1 MITASENFIS
11 KVSQT
16 SRRFTARLLC
26 NGAEVTCDVKT
37 VKIYKGACGDAFLP
51 GSVYSSYIESVV
63 DNLTVNIE
71 NKELELQI
79 GLYLAD
85 GTVEYVPVGLYTVTK
100 PKISA
105 YQTTFTAVG
114 RIASRLSVIFSPPSE
129 KTIVKLMEAITA
141 QTGVNITFKGITA
154 SGTIRQNL
162 TGLTCRDVLEI
173 IASVIGG
180 FATEDNTGGIVI
192 SKFSADVT
200 AEYTCERMLELPT
213 FNEYDYSVSGIK
225 VIVSDASEDE
235 DGGEI
240 EEVSFTSG
248 DPKLVIKNSYM
259 TAELFTAFTANLT
272 GFTYRPGT
280 VPLSLGDPRIEPWD
294 CIRVIDVKG
303 DSMIIPCMNIVHS
316 FDGGLSTTI
325 GAPGDSESGADA
337 SNKGPV
343 TKAIERMAAE
353 LLTAEQA
360 ILKRLKA
367 DEAELTYA
375 KITALDAESA
385 RIDNIAGDLSS
396 YKEYVGEKFT
406 GLEGEFQELD
416 SVTLKTKD
424 LSAEVAKLGYATIE
438 SLNVQTGRI
447 DSLSGEYSEFKTT
460 VTEQFSAVN
469 AEIAETLKTK
479 NLAAE
484 VAKLGYVEA
493 DTLNVKIAELGY
505 ITADS
510 ADLKY
515 VAIGEFNA
523 VKGRVGTLEGSFS
536 SFVSGEFGTLKSGVA
551 DIQTLIFGSAT
562 GNTITTEFANAVVAQ
577 IGTAQITSGMI
588 KDLAFDKIT
597 GFDVNTTNVTVHSQD
612 GKSQWKDNT
621 IQISDANRVRVQIG
635 KDASNDY
642 NMYVWDASGNLMF
655 DALGLTASGIQ
666 REIIRNDMVA
676 ADAAIDGSKLNIQ
689 SVVSAID
696 GSTYTLSSSHL
707 IYDGKKLDLFLGD
720 MSETATEHGNT
731 LSSQGTQI
739 VAIQGQIASKIWQD
753 DIDTAASEM
762 NAKYSNLEQNLNGFK
777 TTVGETYSTKTE
789 AEIIANAA
797 STAQKAADTAQ
808 ADVDSLETRVATAE
822 TNISQN
828 TEQISLRATKTEVTT
843 AKNEAI
849 NAAASDATAKANQ
862 AKSDAVSVAASDA
875 TAKANQVLAESK
887 SYADAQ
893 IKISADNIT
902 STVSSTYATKT
913 ENQTAL
919 SAAQAAQSNIDN
931 LEIGGRNLIRNSKN
945 LKSFI
950 NEAPSYIS
958 MTFTDT
964 DVTVIGTKSV
974 LGIYC
979 DISVEGASDY
989 TLSFNAADISGT
1001 CKYSVGGNDVSHWAG
1016 LSKYTSIEEGKTEV
1030 TFKTNAATTIARI
1043 YFSCHGGSD
1052 SFRLWDVKLEK
1063 GNKATDWTPAPED
1076 VDAGISDAQSTAD
1089 TAITN
1094 AATAQSTADTA
1105 KTNAATAQEKANAAA
1120 QAAANAQ
1127 TSADN
1132 AQKAADKVKA
1142 DLATTNANLSTVT
1155 SNLSKAQQDILTNAG
1170 LIDSQGNLIADNTAL
1185 INSHEETI
1193 SDHETRI
1200 SQTETGIS
1208 LKVSSSDFDSYKT
1221 TVTGDINA
1229 AKTDAIAAA
1238 ATDAT
1243 TKANQALANA
1253 KSYTIA
1259 EIKTVNE
1266 SISTA
1271 NTEISALKGRIALK
1285 VEQSDID
1292 SAVSTVK
1299 TYADGKAADSLTEAK
1314 KYTDQR
1320 ESAINL
1326 TLDGITSRVS
1336 GVESSQTTINGNVTD
1351 LQSRMSTAEEKITP
1365 AAIINTVSSTY
1376 ATKAENQTAT
1386 DAAEEARTIAEQT
1399 ANKFTWIVKSGTS
1412 SSDFTLTDRVAQ
1424 LTAANINLNGLV
1436 EFSGLDATTQS
1447 KVNSAVSDAAS
1458 AVETASQAQ
1467 STASAAV
1474 TTANSASST
1483 ASAASTAASE
1493 AKSTAN
1499 TASTNASNAVTTANA
1514 AKTIA
1519 NTAKSTADTAAA
1531 DASSALMAANSVD
1544 SVITAWCKDND
1555 RTVIDGAKIYT
1566 GSITVDKLYV
1576 TDLKTI
1582 GATIGGFTIGDSAI
1596 YNGAT
1601 SLAGADNSVYLGLD
1615 GISCG
1620 TKFKVDKKGVL
1631 STADI
1636 KMEKTNTE
1644 DGITSTFGTY
1654 ISSPET
1660 WTGSGLAVPE
1670 IKTRTATVSN
1680 GVTFSNELQMYPFKV
1695 SLSRYITDAD
1705 NTWFRL
1711 EPTKLSMFSYISN
1724 NGFTCPELFIQPG
1737 GANGESS
1744 VTMGQ
1749 KTHQIYSVEW
1759 TDDPYDYDDPL
1770 ASCPHNMYPIKFNA
1784 STVTFNSAVAVKDQ
1798 GLELYHATPYIDFHF
1813 GNSDADYTSRIIESA
1828 SGTLN
1833 VQANLQ
1839 VKGTAVSLSGHTH
1852 AILHN
1857 VTMDKDIRFVN
1868 DGDYCYFRP
1877 QNDGTSFAVLGSSTN
1892 KWYKTYTERLEVTTE
1907 RIVCK
1912 PTVETTTTYAA
1923 NVYVGT
1929 TGIFT
1934 KYKAST
1940 SSKYI
1945 KHDIKELQDET
1956 INAERLYD
1964 VDVVQFKYNEGELP
1978 NGDQRYLKD
1987 LPGFIIENMAEVYP
2001 IAVDKQTEES
2011 KGWSWNDH
2019 YIIPP
2024 MLKLIQN
2031 QHQVDILHE
2040 KRLNKTELR
2049 ISALQNQLNEAMV
2062 TIAKQQ
2068 KQIDLLMDS

>member
-16 SRRFTARLLC
+16 SRRFTARLLH
-26 NGAEVTCDVKT
+26 NGAEVVCDIKT

-63 DNLTVNIE
+63 DNLTANIE

-85 GTVEYVPVGLYTVTK
+85 GTVEYIPMGLYTVTK

-141 QTGVNITFKGITA
+141 QTGVNITFKGITE
-154 SGTIRQNL
+154 SGTIQQNL

-173 IASVIGG
+173 IASVLGG

-259 TAELFTAFTANLT
+259 TAELFTAFAANIT
-272 GFTYRPGT
+272 GFAYRPGT

-303 DSMIIPCMNIVHS
+303 DSMIVPCMNIVHS

-325 GAPGDSESGADA
+325 SAPGDSESGADA

-343 TKAIERMAAE
+343 TKAIERMAME

-360 ILKRLKA
+360 IFKRLKA

-385 RIDNIAGDLSS
+385 RIDSIAGDLSS

-406 GLEGEFQELD
+406 GLEGDFQELD

-447 DSLSGEYSEFKTT
+447 DNLSGEYSKFKTT

-493 DTLNVKIAELGY
+493 DTLNAKVAELGY
-505 ITADS
+505 ITTDS

-515 VAIGEFNA
+515 AAIGEFNA

-562 GNTITTEFANAVVAQ
+562 GTTIATEFANAVVAK

-588 KDLAFDKIT
+588 ENLAFDKIT

-621 IQISDANRVRVQIG
+621 IQISDAKRVRVQIG

-696 GSTYTLSSSHL
+696 GSTYTFSSSHL

-797 STAQKAADTAQ
+797 STAQKAA
-808 ADVDSLETRVATAE
+808 
-822 TNISQN
+822 N
-828 TEQISLRATKTEVTT
+828 
-843 AKNEAI
+843 
-849 NAAASDATAKANQ
+849 
-862 AKSDAVSVAASDA
+862 
-875 TAKANQVLAESK
+875 
-887 SYADAQ
+887 
-893 IKISADNIT
+893 
-902 STVSSTYATKT
+902 
-913 ENQTAL
+913 
-919 SAAQAAQSNIDN
+919 
-931 LEIGGRNLIRNSKN
+931 
-945 LKSFI
+945 
-950 NEAPSYIS
+950 
-958 MTFTDT
+958 
-964 DVTVIGTKSV
+964 
-974 LGIYC
+974 
-979 DISVEGASDY
+979 
-989 TLSFNAADISGT
+989 
-1001 CKYSVGGNDVSHWAG
+1001 
-1016 LSKYTSIEEGKTEV
+1016 
-1030 TFKTNAATTIARI
+1030 
-1043 YFSCHGGSD
+1043 
-1052 SFRLWDVKLEK
+1052 
-1063 GNKATDWTPAPED
+1063 
-1076 VDAGISDAQSTAD
+1076 
-1089 TAITN
+1089 
-1094 AATAQSTADTA
+1094 
-1105 KTNAATAQEKANAAA
+1105 
-1120 QAAANAQ
+1120 
-1127 TSADN
+1127 
-1132 AQKAADKVKA
+1132 KVKA

-1200 SQTETGIS
+1200 SQTETDIS
-1208 LKVSSSDFDSYKT
+1208 LKVSSTDFESYKT
-1221 TVTGDINA
+1221 TVTGAINA
-1229 AKTDAIAAA
+1229 AKTEAINTASA
-1238 ATDAT
+1238 DAT
-1243 TKANQALANA
+1243 SKADQALANA
-1253 KSYTIA
+1253 KNYTNA
-1259 EIKTVNE
+1259 EIETVNE
-1266 SISTA
+1266 SISEA
-1271 NTEISALKGRIALK
+1271 NTEITAMKGQMVLK

-1292 SAVSTVK
+1292 SAVTTVK

-1336 GVESSQTTINGNVTD
+1336 SVESSQTTINGNVTD

-1531 DASSALMAANSVD
+1531 DASSALIAANSVD
-1544 SVITAWCKDND
+1544 SVIAAWCKDND

-1636 KMEKTNTE
+1636 KMEKTITE
-1644 DGITSTFGTY
+1644 SGITSTFGTY
-1654 ISSPET
+1654 ISSPDT
-1660 WTGSGLAVPE
+1660 WTGSGIAVPE
-1670 IKTRTATVSN
+1670 IKTKTKTIVN
-1680 GVTFSNELQMYPFKV
+1680 GVTHSNTLTMYPFRI
-1695 SLSRYITDAD
+1695 SLEQYVTGTDD
-1705 NTWFRL
+1705 TWLRL
-1711 EPTKLSMFSYISN
+1711 EPTKMSMFSYINN
-1724 NGFTCPELFIQPG
+1724 NGFKCPEFFIQPG
-1737 GANGESS
+1737 GANSKSS
-1744 VTMGQ
+1744 ATSGQ
-1749 KTHQIYSVEW
+1749 EVHQIYSVEW
-1759 TDDPYDYDDPL
+1759 YDDPSDYEDPL
-1770 ASCPHNMYPIKFNA
+1770 TSCPHNMYPIKFNA
-1784 STVTFNSAVAVKDQ
+1784 STVTFNSAVAIKDQ

-1828 SGTLN
+1828 SGTLD
-1833 VQANLQ
+1833 VQANLR
-1839 VKGTAVSLSGHTH
+1839 VKGTAVSLYGHTH
-1852 AILHN
+1852 NILHN
-1857 VTMDKDIRFVN
+1857 TTANKDIKFTK
-1868 DGDYCYFRP
+1868 DGNYCYFIP
-1877 QNDGTSFAVLGSSTN
+1877 DNNGTSFAVCGSN
-1892 KWYKTYTERLEVTTE
+1892 ANPWYKTYTERLEVTKE

-1912 PTVETTTTYAA
+1912 PTVDTTTTYAA

-1945 KHDIKELQDET
+1945 KHDIKELQDES

-1978 NGDQRYLKD
+1978 DDDQRYLKD

-2001 IAVDKQTEES
+2001 IAVDKQTEDS

-2024 MLKLIQN
+2024 MLKLIQE
-2031 QHQVDILHE
+2031 QHKVDIIHE
-2040 KRLNKTELR
+2040 ERFNQTELR
-2049 ISALQNQLNEAMV
+2049 ISALQNQLNEAMI

-2068 KQIDLLMDS
+2068 KQIDLLMAS

>member
-1 MITASENFIS
+1 MATDRRNSFAAIPQLEAQLEKILNDNVIFEKKVINIQEFQSDFYSEYGQYKELIAGRFGAVTADI
-11 KVSQT
+11 VY
-16 SRRFTARLLC
+16 L
-26 NGAEVTCDVKT
+26 KT
-37 VKIYKGACGDAFLP
+37 FEAD
-51 GSVYSSYIESVV
+51 
-63 DNLTVNIE
+63 IE
-71 NKELELQI
+71 N
-79 GLYLAD
+79 LYA
-85 GTVEYVPVGLYTVTK
+85 E
-100 PKISA
+100 
-105 YQTTFTAVG
+105 AV
-114 RIASRLSVIFSPPSE
+114 
-129 KTIVKLMEAITA
+129 M
-141 QTGVNITFKGITA
+141 
-154 SGTIRQNL
+154 
-162 TGLTCRDVLEI
+162 
-173 IASVIGG
+173 
-180 FATEDNTGGIVI
+180 
-192 SKFSADVT
+192 
-200 AEYTCERMLELPT
+200 
-213 FNEYDYSVSGIK
+213 
-225 VIVSDASEDE
+225 
-235 DGGEI
+235 
-240 EEVSFTSG
+240 
-248 DPKLVIKNSYM
+248 
-259 TAELFTAFTANLT
+259 
-272 GFTYRPGT
+272 
-280 VPLSLGDPRIEPWD
+280 
-294 CIRVIDVKG
+294 
-303 DSMIIPCMNIVHS
+303 
-316 FDGGLSTTI
+316 
-325 GAPGDSESGADA
+325 
-337 SNKGPV
+337 
-343 TKAIERMAAE
+343 
-353 LLTAEQA
+353 
-360 ILKRLKA
+360 
-367 DEAELTYA
+367 
-375 KITALDAESA
+375 
-385 RIDNIAGDLSS
+385 
-396 YKEYVGEKFT
+396 
-406 GLEGEFQELD
+406 
-416 SVTLKTKD
+416 TKD
-424 LSAEVAKLGYATIE
+424 LS
-438 SLNVQTGRI
+438 
-447 DSLSGEYSEFKTT
+447 
-460 VTEQFSAVN
+460 
-469 AEIAETLKTK
+469 
-479 NLAAE
+479 AE

-493 DTLNVKIAELGY
+493 DTLNVKIAEFGY
-505 ITADS
+505 ITAGS

-515 VAIGEFNA
+515 AALGEFDA
-523 VKGRVGTLEGSFS
+523 VKGRVGTLEGDFS
-536 SFVSGEFGTLKSGVA
+536 SFVSGEFSSLKSGVA
-551 DIQTLIFGSAT
+551 DIQTLMFGSAS
-562 GNTITTEFANAVVAQ
+562 GNSITTEFANAVVAQ

-919 SAAQAAQSNIDN
+919 SAAQAAQDDIDN
-931 LEIGGRNLIRNSKN
+931 LEIGGRNLALSCNDSWRIGSSSDMQTVTFSGWQISSKISPN
-945 LKSFI
+945 I
-950 NEAPSYIS
+950 TVDANEEYIGRCYIECVS
-958 MTFTDT
+958 
-964 DVTVIGTKSV
+964 
-974 LGIYC
+974 C
-979 DISVEGASDY
+979 SVEGA
-989 TLSFNAADISGT
+989 T
-1001 CKYSVGGNDVSHWAG
+1001 VGLGIQG
-1016 LSKYTSIEEGKTEV
+1016 LKNGSYNSQTIVGKIGVGESAWIEV
-1030 TFKTNAATTIARI
+1030 HHTTIENDNGVSLQIRNNNSSNTATINYR
-1043 YFSCHGGSD
+1043 F
-1052 SFRLWDVKLEK
+1052 LKLEK

-1660 WTGSGLAVPE
+1660 WTGSGFAVPE
-1670 IKTRTATVSN
+1670 IKTKTETVAN
-1680 GVTFSNELQMYPFKV
+1680 GVTYSNTLTMYPFRI
-1695 SLSRYITDAD
+1695 SLEQYATGSE
-1705 NTWFRL
+1705 NNWLRL
-1711 EPTKLSMFSYISN
+1711 EPTKLSMFAYINN
-1724 NGFTCPELFIQPG
+1724 NGFKVPELFIQPA
-1737 GANGESS
+1737 GANSSSS
-1744 VTMGQ
+1744 VTLG
-1749 KTHQIYSVEW
+1749 KEAHQIYSVKW

-1770 ASCPHNMYPIKFNA
+1770 ASCPHEMYPIDINA
-1784 STVTFNSAVAVKDQ
+1784 STVTFNSAV
-1798 GLELYHATPYIDFHF
+1798 
-1813 GNSDADYTSRIIESA
+1813 
-1828 SGTLN
+1828 N
-1833 VQANLQ
+1833 VQSSLKVN
-1839 VKGTAVSLSGHTH
+1839 GTSVSLDGHTH
-1852 AILHN
+1852 ARLYNGDFN
-1857 VTMDKDIRFVN
+1857 VVL
-1868 DGDYCYFRP
+1868 GVEGSYGYFRP
-1877 QNDGTSFAVLGSSTN
+1877 PAASKYFNGSSGYP
-1892 KWYKTYTERLEVTTE
+1892 WYDTYTERLHVTE
-1907 RIVCK
+1907 ARIVCK
-1912 PTVETTTTYAA
+1912 PSYDNTTTYAA
-1923 NVYVGT
+1923 NVYVGN
-1929 TGIFT
+1929 TGIFSR
-1934 KYKAST
+1934 YKSSS

-1945 KHDIKELQDET
+1945 KHDIKELQDEAV
-1956 INAERLYD
+1956 NAERLYD

-1978 NGDQRYLKD
+1978 KEDQRYMED
-1987 LPGFIIENMAEVYP
+1987 MPGFIIENLAEAYP
-2001 IAVDKQTEES
+2001 IAVDMKGDNS
-2011 KGWSWNDH
+2011 KEWCWNSH

-2049 ISALQNQLNEAMV
+2049 ISALQNQLNEAMI

-2068 KQIDLLMDS
+2068 KQIDLLMAS

>member
-1 MITASENFIS
+1 MITASDNFIS

-16 SRRFTARLLC
+16 SRRFTARLLY
-26 NGAEVTCDVKT
+26 NGAEVACDVKT

-51 GSVYSSYIESVV
+51 GSVYSSYIESIV
-63 DNLTVNIE
+63 DNLTANIE

-129 KTIVKLMEAITA
+129 KTIAKITEAITA
-141 QTGVNITFKGITA
+141 QTGVNIALKGITA
-154 SGTIRQNL
+154 SGTIQQNL
-162 TGLTCRDVLEI
+162 AGLTCRDVLEI
-173 IASVIGG
+173 IASILGG

-213 FNEYDYSVSGIK
+213 FNEYDYSVSGVK

-248 DPKLVIKNSYM
+248 DPKLIIKNPYM
-259 TAELFTAFTANLT
+259 TAELFTAFAANII

-280 VPLSLGDPRIEPWD
+280 VPLSLGDPRLEPWD

-303 DSMIIPCMNIVHS
+303 DSMIVPCMNIVHS

-325 GAPGDSESGADA
+325 NAPGDSESGADA
-337 SNKGPV
+337 SNKGPA
-343 TKAIERMAAE
+343 TKAIERMAVE

-360 ILKRLKA
+360 IFKRLKA

-375 KITALDAESA
+375 KITMLDAESA
-385 RIDNIAGDLSS
+385 RIDSIAGDLSS

-406 GLEGEFQELD
+406 GLEGDFQELD

-515 VAIGEFNA
+515 AAIGEFDA

-536 SFVSGEFGTLKSGVA
+536 SFLSGEFGTLKSGVA
-551 DIQTLIFGSAT
+551 DIQTLIFGSTT
-562 GNTITTEFANAVVAQ
+562 GTTITTEFANAVVAK

-588 KDLAFDKIT
+588 KNLAFDKIT

-655 DALGLTASGIQ
+655 DAKGLTESGIQ
-666 REIIRNDMVA
+666 RSIIRNDMVA

-707 IYDGKKLDLFLGD
+707 IYDGESLDLFLGD
-720 MSETATEHGNT
+720 MSETTTEHGNT
-731 LSSQGTQI
+731 LSRQGTQI

-777 TTVGETYSTKTE
+777 TTVGETYSTKAE
-789 AEIIANAA
+789 AKTIANAA
-797 STAQKAADTAQ
+797 ST
-808 ADVDSLETRVATAE
+808 
-822 TNISQN
+822 
-828 TEQISLRATKTEVTT
+828 
-843 AKNEAI
+843 
-849 NAAASDATAKANQ
+849 
-862 AKSDAVSVAASDA
+862 
-875 TAKANQVLAESK
+875 
-887 SYADAQ
+887 
-893 IKISADNIT
+893 
-902 STVSSTYATKT
+902 
-913 ENQTAL
+913 
-919 SAAQAAQSNIDN
+919 
-931 LEIGGRNLIRNSKN
+931 
-945 LKSFI
+945 
-950 NEAPSYIS
+950 
-958 MTFTDT
+958 
-964 DVTVIGTKSV
+964 
-974 LGIYC
+974 
-979 DISVEGASDY
+979 
-989 TLSFNAADISGT
+989 
-1001 CKYSVGGNDVSHWAG
+1001 
-1016 LSKYTSIEEGKTEV
+1016 
-1030 TFKTNAATTIARI
+1030 
-1043 YFSCHGGSD
+1043 
-1052 SFRLWDVKLEK
+1052 
-1063 GNKATDWTPAPED
+1063 
-1076 VDAGISDAQSTAD
+1076 
-1089 TAITN
+1089 
-1094 AATAQSTADTA
+1094 
-1105 KTNAATAQEKANAAA
+1105 
-1120 QAAANAQ
+1120 
-1127 TSADN
+1127 

-1170 LIDSQGNLIADNTAL
+1170 LIDSQGNLIAGNTAL
-1185 INSHEETI
+1185 INSQAETI

-1200 SQTETGIS
+1200 SQTETDIS
-1208 LKVSSSDFDSYKT
+1208 LKVSSSDFESYKT
-1221 TVTGDINA
+1221 TVTGAINTAKSEAISA
-1229 AKTDAIAAA
+1229 ASA
-1238 ATDAT
+1238 DAT
-1243 TKANQALANA
+1243 SKADQALANA
-1253 KSYTIA
+1253 KNYTKA
-1259 EIKTVNE
+1259 EIETVNE
-1266 SISTA
+1266 SISEA
-1271 NTEISALKGRIALK
+1271 NTEITAMKGQIALK

-1292 SAVSTVK
+1292 SAVTTVK

-1386 DAAEEARTIAEQT
+1386 DAAEEAKTIAEQT

-1436 EFSGLDATTQS
+1436 KFSGLDATTQS
-1447 KVNSAVSDAAS
+1447 KVSSAVSDAAS

-1467 STASAAV
+1467 
-1474 TTANSASST
+1474 ST

-1531 DASSALMAANSVD
+1531 DASSALIAANSVD
-1544 SVITAWCKDND
+1544 SVIAAWCKDND

-1582 GATIGGFTIGDSAI
+1582 GATIGGFTIGNSAI

-1670 IKTRTATVSN
+1670 IKTKTETVVD
-1680 GVTFSNELQMYPFKV
+1680 GVTYSDTLTMYPFRI
-1695 SLSRYITDAD
+1695 SLEKYVTGTD
-1705 NTWFRL
+1705 NTWLRL
-1711 EPTKLSMFSYISN
+1711 EPTKLSMFSYITT
-1724 NGFTCPELFIQPG
+1724 NGFKVPELFIQPA
-1737 GANGESS
+1737 GANSLSS
-1744 VTMGQ
+1744 VTLG
-1749 KTHQIYSVEW
+1749 KEAHQIYSVKW

-1770 ASCPHNMYPIKFNA
+1770 ASCPHEMYPIDVNA
-1784 STVTFNSAVAVKDQ
+1784 SIVTFNSAVAIKNQ

-1839 VKGTAVSLSGHTH
+1839 VKGTSVSLSNHTH
-1852 AILHN
+1852 ARLYNGDFN
-1857 VTMDKDIRFVN
+1857 VVL
-1868 DGDYCYFRP
+1868 GVEGSYGYFRP
-1877 QNDGTSFAVLGSSTN
+1877 PAASKYYNGSSGYP
-1892 KWYKTYTERLEVTTE
+1892 WYDTYTERLHVTKE

-1912 PTVETTTTYAA
+1912 PSYDKTTTYAA
-1923 NVYVGT
+1923 NVYVGS
-1929 TGIFT
+1929 TGIFSR
-1934 KYKAST
+1934 YKSSS

-1978 NGDQRYLKD
+1978 KEDQRYMED
-1987 LPGFIIENMAEVYP
+1987 MPGFIIENLAESYP
-2001 IAVDKQTEES
+2001 IAVDMKGDNS
-2011 KGWSWNDH
+2011 KEWCWNSH

-2040 KRLNKTELR
+2040 KQLNKTELR
-2049 ISALQNQLNEAMV
+2049 ISALQNQLNEAMI

-2068 KQIDLLMDS
+2068 KQIDLLMAS